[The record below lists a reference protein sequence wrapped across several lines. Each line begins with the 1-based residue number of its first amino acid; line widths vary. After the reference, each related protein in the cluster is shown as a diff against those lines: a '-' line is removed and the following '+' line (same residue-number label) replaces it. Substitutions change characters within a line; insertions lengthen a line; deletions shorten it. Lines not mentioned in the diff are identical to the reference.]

1 MDKQERVIEI
11 NDKVKDTFFKTVYQ
25 SEDRRKSL
33 AAFLLGVDV
42 EHATIRNVKPVIF
55 GNKENDLA
63 FLCDDAIYCMMEEQ
77 SSICVNMPYRILE
90 YITAALRST
99 IETEQALYGKT
110 RVLFPV
116 PRLYVTFVGLEEK
129 VVKIPDAIQYDMKL
143 SDAYRTVGQFVKD
156 GVQSDLEV
164 TVHVY
169 DFRMTYEEAF
179 DYIENETIPLRMSD
193 YNTELRD
200 YAFFCNALRYVQR
213 AQTKDV
219 YPKAQKAKD
228 ENELFTLLMERG
240 IFVDLLSD
248 KEVCDMTVAQFS
260 REDIIKS
267 QGREEGL
274 EEGREEGRE
283 EEREEGLCSMV
294 KTIKSLVGD
303 DFVRVS
309 ELIRNNDNYS
319 QVSDEE
325 IRKYWE

>member
-11 NDKVKDTFFKTVYQ
+11 NDKVKDTFFKTVYK

-63 FLCDDAIYCMMEEQ
+63 FLCDDTIYCMMEEQ

-116 PRLYVTFVGLEEK
+116 PKLYVTFVGLEEK
-129 VVKIPDAIQYDMKL
+129 AAKIPDAIQYEMKL
-143 SDAYRTVGQFVKD
+143 SDSYRPVDQIVRD
-156 GVQSDLEV
+156 RVQSDLEV
-164 TVHVY
+164 IVHVY
-169 DFRMTYEEAF
+169 DFRMTYEETF
-179 DYIENETIPLRMSD
+179 DYIENEVIPLRMSE

-200 YAFFCNALRYVQR
+200 YALFCNSLRYVQR
-213 AQTKDV
+213 AQTKDG

-228 ENELFTLLMERG
+228 ENELFSLLMERG

-248 KEVCDMTVAQFS
+248 KEVCDMTAAQFS

-267 QGREEGL
+267 QGREEG
-274 EEGREEGRE
+274 
-283 EEREEGLCSMV
+283 REEGLCSMV
-294 KTIKSLVGD
+294 KTVKSFVGD
-303 DFVRVS
+303 DFDRVC
-309 ELIRNNDNYS
+309 EVIRKNEVYAN
-319 QVSDEE
+319 VSDEE
-325 IRKYWE
+325 IRKYWY